1 MTMEQLILPGMERY
15 FMPEHEH
22 RLYRSILDGLDLT
35 MDSLEAGIS
44 DLREAERLL
53 LGGPSYEQLSFDFA
67 QERIVYVI
75 GIVVERAN
83 DPVSKLPQSLVDR
96 LYDN

>member
-1 MTMEQLILPGMERY
+1 MEQLILPGMERY

-22 RLYRSILDGLDLT
+22 RLYRSLLDGLDLT

-75 GIVVERAN
+75 VVERAN